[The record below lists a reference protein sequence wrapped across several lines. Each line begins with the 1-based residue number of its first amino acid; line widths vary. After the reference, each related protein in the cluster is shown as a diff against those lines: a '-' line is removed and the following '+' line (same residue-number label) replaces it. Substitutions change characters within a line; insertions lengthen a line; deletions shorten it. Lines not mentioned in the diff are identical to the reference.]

1 MNDVPRIWTR
11 RPKIIE
17 PRSELLF
24 QPTIAGLW
32 RLQARRPDGR
42 VRVDTGWFP
51 NLITDVGLD
60 IPGTSS
66 SWVQSCVV
74 GTGNTPPSVSD
85 TALVAQIASTSSRIE
100 NVGGSNQTADRYTFA
115 RTTFRFAAGAAA
127 GNIAE
132 IGILGG
138 SGGSVLL
145 SRALILDGGGSPT
158 TLTILSD
165 EVLDATYEI
174 RNYPPLTDVVTT
186 MDITG
191 VTHDIVI
198 RAAEVD
204 SLWTM
209 YGGGLNLPIGW
220 QAGAATEG
228 AIVYPSTSVLG
239 DVTGRP
245 SGTGSGDSSRS
256 TGSYTPGTYQRS
268 FSNTWNLNRGNV
280 SGGIAAALVTCG
292 QQPSGA
298 GETRCG
304 MAFQISFDPVIPKN
318 DTNNLVLNWRQSW
331 ARRSI

>member
-1 MNDVPRIWTR
+1 MNDAPRIWTR

-24 QPTIAGLW
+24 QPTLAGLW

-85 TALVAQIASTSSRIE
+85 TALVAQIASTSNRIE

-127 GNIAE
+127 GNVAE

-198 RAAEVD
+198 RASEVD
-204 SLWTM
+204 SLWSM
-209 YGGGLNLPIGW
+209 FGGGSSLPIGW
-220 QAGAATEG
+220 QAGAATRG
-228 AIVYPSTSVLG
+228 AHVYPSTSTLG
-239 DVTGRP
+239 DVTSSP
-245 SGTGSGDSSRS
+245 SGTGAGDSSRS
-256 TGSYTPGTYQRS
+256 TGSYTAGTYQRS
-268 FSNTWNLNRGNV
+268 FSNTWDLSSGNV
-280 SGGIAAALVTCG
+280 SGGIAAARVTCG
-292 QQPSGA
+292 SQPSGA
-298 GETRCG
+298 GESTCG
-304 MAFQISFDPVIPKN
+304 LAFQISFDPVIPKN
-318 DTNNLVLNWRQSW
+318 NTNNLVLNWRQSW

>member
-1 MNDVPRIWTR
+1 MTMNDAPRIWTR

-24 QPTIAGLW
+24 QPTLAGLW
-32 RLQARRPDGR
+32 RLRARRPDGR

-60 IPGTSS
+60 IPCMSS
-66 SWVQSCVV
+66 SWVARCVV

-85 TALVAQIASTSSRIE
+85 TALVAQIASTSNRIE
-100 NVGGSNQTADRYTFA
+100 NVGGSNQTADRYAFA
-115 RTTFRFAAGAAA
+115 RVTFRFAAGAAA

-138 SGGSVLL
+138 SGDSVLL
-145 SRALILDGGGSPT
+145 SRALILDGSGNPT

-191 VTHDIVI
+191 ATHDIVI
-198 RAAEVD
+198 RASEVD

-209 YGGGLNLPIGW
+209 LGGGLGIPVGW
-220 QAGAATEG
+220 QAGAATRG
-228 AIVYPSTSVLG
+228 ALVYPSTSVLG
-239 DVTGRP
+239 DVTGSP
-245 SGTGSGDSSRS
+245 SGSGAIDSSRS
-256 TGSYTPGTYQRS
+256 SGSYTPGTYQRS
-268 FSNTWNLNRGNV
+268 FSNVWNLSSGNV
-280 SGGIAAALVTCG
+280 SGGIAAARVTCG
-292 QQPSGA
+292 SQPSSA
-298 GETRCG
+298 GEARG
-304 MAFQISFDPVIPKN
+304 GLAFQISFDPVIPK
-318 DTNNLVLNWRQSW
+318 
-331 ARRSI
+331 